1 MPRATF
7 QNIPTN
13 CAKLDEILDGGFPL
27 GELSLVYGEAETA
40 KTTLT
45 MQCAVNCAAMGF
57 KTLFIDSDGTFSA
70 RRLSQIAMHHDF
82 DKIAERIILAKPRD
96 FKEQAIVINRLADY
110 LTKDF
115 RLIVVDTLTSLYRA
129 ELAEKPERTFEINR
143 ELNRQMAWL
152 AQTARANKLAVIA
165 VSQVRSAFEEE
176 TVSVEPVATRV
187 LKFWA
192 DIILTMKPTE
202 SERVVKV
209 SVEKK
214 GKAAAHVSCYLRI
227 EEKGLVD
234 HYPQGNEG

>member
-1 MPRATF
+1 MPPATL

-13 CAKLDEILDGGFPL
+13 CARLDEILDGGFSL
-27 GELSLVYGEAETA
+27 GELSLIYGEAETA

-70 RRLSQIAMHHDF
+70 GRLSQIAMHHDF
-82 DKIAERIILAKPRD
+82 DKIAERIILAKPKD
-96 FKEQAIVINRLADY
+96 FREQATVINRLADY

-115 RLIVVDTLTSLYRA
+115 RLVIVDTLTSLYRA
-129 ELAEKPERTFEINR
+129 ELAEKPEKTFEINR

-152 AQTARANKLAVIA
+152 AQTARSNKLAVIV
-165 VSQVRSAFEEE
+165 VSQVRSILDEAI
-176 TVSVEPVATRV
+176 VSVEPVATRV

-192 DIILTMKPTE
+192 DTILAMKPTE

-214 GKAAAHVSCYLRI
+214 ERATGSVSCYLRI
-227 EEKGLVD
+227 EQKGLVD
-234 HYPQGNEG
+234 YYPQKIEG